1 MAFLIFGEDDGFL
14 KFVEGVRTKVP
25 YEFAPF
31 VSKDRKGVD
40 DAGRLLTEFV
50 DPHNLLDRD
59 VGRPRRP

>member
-31 VSKDRKGVD
+31 VSKRPEG
-40 DAGRLLTEFV
+40 GR
-50 DPHNLLDRD
+50 
-59 VGRPRRP
+59 